1 MRRFG
6 HFHDEQLSIALASAA
21 RKEVDADAAP
31 GLKSCPDKRLVKPSE
46 RRAKALE
53 AYREHLPSVLQHY
66 GDALK
71 LGAKA
76 RGSSLSNHT
85 VIMQ

>member
-1 MRRFG
+1 M
-6 HFHDEQLSIALASAA
+6 IASCNSQ
-21 RKEVDADAAP
+21 VDADAAP

-53 AYREHLPSVLQHY
+53 AYRAHLPSVLQHY

-76 RGSSLSNHT
+76 
-85 VIMQ
+85 IA